1 MHGLHRLGDA
11 SQRQGL
17 ASCNGLGR
25 IEHRGRQGG
34 WATTQMTAQQAHDA
48 PFSPSVHPVVDGL
61 LAEPERLV
69 NRLRLVSLSQPTQTR
84 CAGANIPPEMVECQL
99 FQRRGLFGD
108 QGQATFLVGH

>member
-17 ASCNGLGR
+17 ASRNGLGR
-25 IEHRGRQGG
+25 IEHRGGQGG

-61 LAEPERLV
+61 LAEPAGVRQFGALILKKV
-69 NRLRLVSLSQPTQTR
+69 HVFNSLS
-84 CAGANIPPEMVECQL
+84 VS
-99 FQRRGLFGD
+99 
-108 QGQATFLVGH
+108 